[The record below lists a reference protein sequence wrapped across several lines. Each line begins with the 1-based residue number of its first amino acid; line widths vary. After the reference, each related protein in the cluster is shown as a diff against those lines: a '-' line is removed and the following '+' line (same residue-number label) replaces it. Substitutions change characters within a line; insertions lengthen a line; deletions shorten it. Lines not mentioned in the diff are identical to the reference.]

1 MSGGA
6 LGPAPASDSTSERDP
21 RRLREAAAE
30 LAREAGAVVRAGWGH
45 THAPERK
52 GRIDL
57 VTDFDRRSEELLLAR
72 IAERFPG
79 DAVLAEESGT
89 HSARG
94 PKSGVRW
101 VIDPLDGTTNFA
113 HNYPFFAVSVGV
125 EVDGE
130 PVAGA
135 VFDPVRDEMFAA
147 ARGYGATLGGSEIGV
162 SSIARLE
169 DALLVTGFPYDVR
182 EHPERVMPAF
192 EAFLTRAQGV
202 RRDGSAAL
210 NLCYVAVGR
219 FDGFWELAL
228 SAWDTTAGAV
238 IVREAGGRVTD
249 YRGGAFVPGKTSI
262 LATNGRIHDAMMRVI
277 ADAPGKARG

>member
-1 MSGGA
+1 VSGRADEVRAGA
-6 LGPAPASDSTSERDP
+6 ASADRDP
-21 RRLREAAAE
+21 RRLRDAAAE
-30 LAREAGAVVRAGWGH
+30 LAREAGAVVRSGWGRAH
-45 THAPERK
+45 RPERK

-94 PKSGVRW
+94 AKSGVRW

-130 PVAGA
+130 RVAGA

-147 ARGYGATLGGSEIGV
+147 AREHGATLNGTPIAV
-162 SSIARLE
+162 SPIERIE

-192 EAFLTRAQGV
+192 EAFLTRAQGI

-210 NLCYVAVGR
+210 NLCYVACGR
-219 FDGFWELAL
+219 FDGFWEPTL
-228 SAWDTTAGAV
+228 SPWDTTAGTV

-249 YRGGAFVPGKTSI
+249 YAGGTFQPGRTSI
-262 LATNGRIHDAMMRVI
+262 LATNGRVHDAMMSVLAGVLR
-277 ADAPGKARG
+277 K

>member
-1 MSGGA
+1 VSGRAVPGRA
-6 LGPAPASDSTSERDP
+6 GDAPSARDP
-21 RRLREAAAE
+21 RQLRDAAVE
-30 LAREAGAVVRAGWGH
+30 LAREAGAIVRSGWGRAH
-45 THAPERK
+45 EPERK

-89 HSARG
+89 HAARG

-130 PVAGA
+130 RVAGA
-135 VFDPVRDEMFAA
+135 VFDPVREEMFAA
-147 ARGYGATLGGSEIGV
+147 AREHGATLNGTPIGV
-162 SSIARLE
+162 SAIERIE

-182 EHPERVMPAF
+182 EHPGRVMPVF
-192 EAFLTRAQGV
+192 EAFLTRAQGI

-210 NLCYVAVGR
+210 NLCYVACGR
-219 FDGFWELAL
+219 FDGFWEPTL
-228 SAWDTTAGAV
+228 SAWDTTAGTV

-249 YRGGAFVPGKTSI
+249 YAGGLFQPGRTSI
-262 LATNGRIHDAMMRVI
+262 LATNGRVHDAMMHVLEE
-277 ADAPGKARG
+277 AQKAPR